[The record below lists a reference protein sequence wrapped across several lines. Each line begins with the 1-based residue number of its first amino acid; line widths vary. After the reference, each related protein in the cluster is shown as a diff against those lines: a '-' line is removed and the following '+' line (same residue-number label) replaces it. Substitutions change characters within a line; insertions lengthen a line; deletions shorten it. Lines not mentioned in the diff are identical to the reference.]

1 MWTIPE
7 ARSRLEVCGSLFDK
21 TYVGQAVLGSFSAP
35 TALNSWS
42 KVVINVDDDT
52 SYEAGTDT
60 GRMLTVTIPYG
71 TPQMARDILARLQG
85 QSYQSYEASTALL
98 DPAAELGDAVEVRGV
113 FGGIY
118 KRDRK
123 LDKLYSADIAAPGDE
138 EIDHEYPYQSSQARQ
153 IVRERKQT
161 KASLQVLSDN
171 ISAEV
176 SARIEQG
183 DELTSRLD
191 IQSDQISAR
200 VTKTGGDSSSFGWEL
215 LNDSW
220 TVKADNTTVFKVTKS
235 GAEVRGKITALSG
248 KIGGFD
254 IQSDYLSYNNQVWNG
269 TNSQG
274 IYIGVN
280 GIQCGSEAN
289 GVQITP
295 TGNLYAENG
304 YFRGSVS
311 AGQIQ
316 YGYNSDGEYN
326 GYFNGEGLESR
337 SVSGLEIATS
347 TVSTTNTTDGINTSL
362 GYADFANGV
371 FNGWNTASYVDATV
385 LFASSFYFQDYEVI
399 WRTITDGN
407 GLSQTVLV
415 RA

>member
-1 MWTIPE
+1 MSDVINV
-7 ARSRLEVCGSLFDK
+7 RKSLSSLEKQDTFNG
-21 TYVGQAVLGSFSAP
+21 Y
-35 TALNSWS
+35 S
-42 KVVINVDDDT
+42 KVVVVVSDEMEY
-52 SYEAGTDT
+52 SAGTNS
-60 GRMLTVTIPYG
+60 GRTLTLDCPWG
-71 TPQMARDILARLQG
+71 TQKMAEDILSRIQG
-85 QSYQSYEASTALL
+85 FQYQPYTADGAHI
-98 DPAAELGDAVEVRGV
+98 DPAAEIGDGFAAGNLYS
-113 FGGIY
+113 GIY
-118 KRDRK
+118 SKNVSHGA
-123 LDKLYSADIAAPGDE
+123 LYTANVSAPGGE
-138 EIDHEYPYQSSQARQ
+138 KINYKYEYKTPTQRKIERHYSEMKSTFKVQADQ
-153 IVRERKQT
+153 
-161 KASLQVLSDN
+161 

-183 DELTSRLD
+183 NELTSRLD

-200 VTKTGGDSSSFGWEL
+200 VTRTGGSSSSFGWEL
-215 LNDSW
+215 LDDSW
-220 TVKADNTTVFKVTKS
+220 TVKANNTTVFKVTKS

-269 TNSQG
+269 TNSRG

-311 AGQIQ
+311 AGRID
-316 YGYNSDGEYN
+316 YGGDD
-326 GYFNGEGLESR
+326 GYFNGGGITSG
-337 SVSGLEIATS
+337 SISGGYGGQIYGGSIGNYAVSG
-347 TVSTTNTTDGINTSL
+347 GINTSL

-371 FNGWNTASYVDATV
+371 FNGWNTASYVDAAV
-385 LFASSFYFQDYEVI
+385 LFASSFYFKDEEVA
-399 WRTITDGN
+399 WRTIKDGN

>member
-1 MWTIPE
+1 MSDVINV
-7 ARSRLEVCGSLFDK
+7 RKSLSSLEKQDTFNG
-21 TYVGQAVLGSFSAP
+21 Y
-35 TALNSWS
+35 S
-42 KVVINVDDDT
+42 KVVVVVSDELEY
-52 SYEAGTDT
+52 SSGTDS
-60 GRMLTVTIPYG
+60 GRTLTLDCPWG
-71 TPQMARDILARLQG
+71 TQKMAEDILSRIQG
-85 QSYQSYEASTALL
+85 FQYQPYTADGAHI
-98 DPAAELGDAVEVRGV
+98 DPAAEIGDGFAAGNLYS
-113 FGGIY
+113 GIY
-118 KRDRK
+118 SKNVSHGA
-123 LDKLYSADIAAPGDE
+123 LYTANVSAPGGE
-138 EIDHEYPYQSSQARQ
+138 KINYKYEYKTPTQRKIERHYSEMKSTFKVQADQ
-153 IVRERKQT
+153 
-161 KASLQVLSDN
+161 

-183 DELTSRLD
+183 NELTSRLD

-200 VTKTGGDSSSFGWEL
+200 VTKTGGSSSSFGWEL
-215 LNDSW
+215 LDDSW
-220 TVKADNTTVFKVTKS
+220 TVKANNTTVFRITKS
-235 GAEVRGKITALSG
+235 GAEVRGKFIALSG
-248 KIGGFD
+248 KIGGLD

-269 TNSQG
+269 TNSRG

-311 AGQIQ
+311 AGRID
-316 YGYNSDGEYN
+316 YGGDD
-326 GYFNGEGLESR
+326 GYFNGGGITSG
-337 SVSGLEIATS
+337 SISGGYGGQIYGGSIGNYAVSG
-347 TVSTTNTTDGINTSL
+347 GINTSL

-371 FNGWNTASYVDATV
+371 FNGWNTASYVDAAV
-385 LFASSFYFQDYEVI
+385 LFASSFYFKDYEVA

>member
-1 MWTIPE
+1 MSDVINV
-7 ARSRLEVCGSLFDK
+7 RKSLSSLEKQDTFNG
-21 TYVGQAVLGSFSAP
+21 Y
-35 TALNSWS
+35 S
-42 KVVINVDDDT
+42 KVVVVVSDELEY
-52 SYEAGTDT
+52 SAGTDS
-60 GRMLTVTIPYG
+60 GRTLTLDCPWG
-71 TPQMARDILARLQG
+71 TQKMAEDILSRIQG
-85 QSYQSYEASTALL
+85 FQYQPYTADGAHI
-98 DPAAELGDAVEVRGV
+98 DPAAEIGDGFAAGNIYS
-113 FGGIY
+113 GIY
-118 KRDRK
+118 SKDVSHGA
-123 LDKLYSADIAAPGDE
+123 LYTANVSAPGGE
-138 EIDHEYPYQSSQARQ
+138 KINYKYEYKTPTQRKIERHYSEMKSTFKVQADQ
-153 IVRERKQT
+153 
-161 KASLQVLSDN
+161 

-200 VTKTGGDSSSFGWEL
+200 VTKTGGSSSSFGWEL
-215 LNDSW
+215 LDDSW
-220 TVKADNTTVFKVTKS
+220 TVKANNATVFKVTKS

-269 TNSQG
+269 TNSRG

-311 AGQIQ
+311 AGMID
-316 YGYNSDGEYN
+316 YGGDD
-326 GYFNGEGLESR
+326 GYFNGGGITSG
-337 SVSGLEIATS
+337 SISGGYGGQIYGGSIGNYAVSG
-347 TVSTTNTTDGINTSL
+347 GINTSL

-371 FNGWNTASYVDATV
+371 FNGWNTASYIDASV
-385 LFASSFYFQDYEVI
+385 LFASSFYFKDEEVA
-399 WRTITDGN
+399 WRTIKDGN

-415 RA
+415 RAS

>member
-1 MWTIPE
+1 MSDVINV
-7 ARSRLEVCGSLFDK
+7 RKSLSSLEKQDTFNG
-21 TYVGQAVLGSFSAP
+21 Y
-35 TALNSWS
+35 S
-42 KVVINVDDDT
+42 KVVVVVSDELEY
-52 SYEAGTDT
+52 SSGTDS
-60 GRMLTVTIPYG
+60 GRTLTLDCPWG
-71 TPQMARDILARLQG
+71 TQKMAEDILSRIQG
-85 QSYQSYEASTALL
+85 FQYQPYTADGAHI
-98 DPAAELGDAVEVRGV
+98 DPAAEIGDGFAAGNLYS
-113 FGGIY
+113 GIY
-118 KRDRK
+118 SKNVSHGA
-123 LDKLYSADIAAPGDE
+123 LYTANVSAPGGE
-138 EIDHEYPYQSSQARQ
+138 KINYKYEYKTPTQRKIKRHYSEMKSTFKVQAD
-153 IVRERKQT
+153 K
-161 KASLQVLSDN
+161 

-220 TVKADNTTVFKVTKS
+220 TVKANNTTVFKVTKS

-269 TNSQG
+269 TNSRG
-274 IYIGVN
+274 IYIGIN

-311 AGQIQ
+311 AGRID
-316 YGYNSDGEYN
+316 YGGDD
-326 GYFNGEGLESR
+326 GYFNGGGITSG
-337 SVSGLEIATS
+337 SISGGYGGQIYGGSIGNYAVSG
-347 TVSTTNTTDGINTSL
+347 GINTSL

-371 FNGWNTASYVDATV
+371 FNGWNTATYVDTSI
-385 LFASSFYFQDYEVI
+385 LFASSFYFKDKEVV
-399 WRTITDGN
+399 WRTIKDGN

>member
-1 MWTIPE
+1 MSDVINV
-7 ARSRLEVCGSLFDK
+7 RKSLSSLEKQDTFNG
-21 TYVGQAVLGSFSAP
+21 Y
-35 TALNSWS
+35 S
-42 KVVINVDDDT
+42 KVVVVVSDEMEY
-52 SYEAGTDT
+52 SAGTDS
-60 GRMLTVTIPYG
+60 GRTLTLDCPWG
-71 TPQMARDILARLQG
+71 TQKMAEDILSRIQG
-85 QSYQSYEASTALL
+85 FQYQPYTADGAHI
-98 DPAAELGDAVEVRGV
+98 DPAAEIGDGFAAGNLYS
-113 FGGIY
+113 GIY
-118 KRDRK
+118 SKNVSHGA
-123 LDKLYSADIAAPGDE
+123 LYTANVSAPGGE
-138 EIDHEYPYQSSQARQ
+138 KINYKYEYKTPTQRKIERHYSEMKSTFKVQADQ
-153 IVRERKQT
+153 
-161 KASLQVLSDN
+161 

-183 DELTSRLD
+183 NELTSRLD

-200 VTKTGGDSSSFGWEL
+200 VTKTGGSSSSFGWEL

-220 TVKADNTTVFKVTKS
+220 TVKANNTTVFKVTKS

-254 IQSDYLSYNNQVWNG
+254 IQSEYLSYNNQVWNG
-269 TNSQG
+269 TNSRG

-311 AGQIQ
+311 AGRID
-316 YGYNSDGEYN
+316 YGGDD
-326 GYFNGEGLESR
+326 GYFNGGGITSG
-337 SVSGLEIATS
+337 SISGGYGGQIYGGSIGNYAVSG
-347 TVSTTNTTDGINTSL
+347 GINTSL

-371 FNGWNTASYVDATV
+371 FNGWNTASYVDAAV
-385 LFASSFYFQDYEVI
+385 LFASSFYFKDYEVA
-399 WRTITDGN
+399 WRTIKDGN

>member
-1 MWTIPE
+1 M
-7 ARSRLEVCGSLFDK
+7 FDK

-60 GRMLTVTIPYG
+60 GRTLTATIPYG
-71 TPQMARDILARLQG
+71 TPQLARDILARLQG

-113 FGGIY
+113 YGGIY

-138 EIDHEYPYQSSQARQ
+138 EIDHEYPYQSSQTRQ
-153 IVRERKQT
+153 IVRERKRT
-161 KASLQVLSDN
+161 KASLQVLSDS

-200 VTKTGGDSSSFGWEL
+200 VTKTGGSSASFGWEL

-220 TVKADNTTVFKVTKS
+220 TVKANNSTVFRITKN

-254 IQSDYLSYNNQVWNG
+254 IQSNYLSYNNQVWNG
-269 TNSQG
+269 TNSRG

-311 AGQIQ
+311 AGRID
-316 YGYNSDGEYN
+316 YGGDD
-326 GYFNGEGLESR
+326 GYFNGGGITSG
-337 SVSGLEIATS
+337 SISGGYGGQIYGGSIGNYAVSG
-347 TVSTTNTTDGINTSL
+347 GINTSL

-371 FNGWNTASYVDATV
+371 FNGWNTASYVDTSV
-385 LFASSFYFQDYEVI
+385 LFASSFYFKDREVA
-399 WRTITDGN
+399 WRTIKDGN

-415 RA
+415 RAS

>member
-1 MWTIPE
+1 M
-7 ARSRLEVCGSLFDK
+7 FDK
-21 TYVGQAVLGSFSAP
+21 TYVGQAVLGRFSAP

-42 KVVINVDDDT
+42 KVVVNVDDDT

-85 QSYQSYEASTALL
+85 QSYQSYEAFTALL

-161 KASLQVLSDN
+161 KASLQVLSDS

-200 VTKTGGDSSSFGWEL
+200 VTKTGGSSSSFGWEL

-220 TVKADNTTVFKVTKS
+220 TVKANKTTVFKITKD

-254 IQSDYLSYNNQVWNG
+254 IESNYLSYNNQAWNG

-280 GIQCGSEAN
+280 GIQCGSKTN

-295 TGNLYAENG
+295 SGNFYAENG

-311 AGQIQ
+311 AGQIK
-316 YGYNSDGEYN
+316 YGYDSDGEYN

-337 SVSGLEIATS
+337 SVSGLEIKAS
-347 TVSTTNTTDGINTSL
+347 TVSTTNTTPGVNISL
-362 GYADFANGV
+362 GYADYSNEV
-371 FNGWNTASYVDATV
+371 FSGSKTVSVLKAVGITVTDITIGGHDA
-385 LFASSFYFQDYEVI
+385 F
-399 WRTITDGN
+399 WRPITDGN
-407 GLSQTVLV
+407 GLTQNVLV
-415 RA
+415 YD

>member
-1 MWTIPE
+1 MSDVINV
-7 ARSRLEVCGSLFDK
+7 RKSLSSLEKQDTFNG
-21 TYVGQAVLGSFSAP
+21 Y
-35 TALNSWS
+35 S
-42 KVVINVDDDT
+42 KVVVVVSDEMEY
-52 SYEAGTDT
+52 SAGTDS
-60 GRMLTVTIPYG
+60 GRTLTLDCPWG
-71 TPQMARDILARLQG
+71 TQKMAEDILSRIQG
-85 QSYQSYEASTALL
+85 FQYQPYTADGAHI
-98 DPAAELGDAVEVRGV
+98 DPAAEIGDGFAAGNLYS
-113 FGGIY
+113 GIY
-118 KRDRK
+118 SKNVSHGA
-123 LDKLYSADIAAPGDE
+123 LYTANVSAPGGE
-138 EIDHEYPYQSSQARQ
+138 KINYKYEYKTPTQRKIERHYSEMKSTFKVQADQ
-153 IVRERKQT
+153 
-161 KASLQVLSDN
+161 

-215 LNDSW
+215 LDDSW
-220 TVKADNTTVFKVTKS
+220 TVKANNTTVFQITKS

-254 IQSDYLSYNNQVWNG
+254 IQSDYLSYNNQTWNG
-269 TNSQG
+269 TNSRG

-311 AGQIQ
+311 AGRID
-316 YGYNSDGEYN
+316 YGGDD
-326 GYFNGEGLESR
+326 GYFNGGGITSG
-337 SVSGLEIATS
+337 SISGGYGGQIYGGSIGNYAVSG
-347 TVSTTNTTDGINTSL
+347 GINTSL

-371 FNGWNTASYVDATV
+371 FNGWNTASYVDTSV
-385 LFASSFYFQDYEVI
+385 LFASSFYFKDEEVA
-399 WRTITDGN
+399 WRTIKDGN

>member
-1 MWTIPE
+1 MSDVINV
-7 ARSRLEVCGSLFDK
+7 RKSLSSLEKQDTFNG
-21 TYVGQAVLGSFSAP
+21 Y
-35 TALNSWS
+35 S
-42 KVVINVDDDT
+42 KVVVVVSDEMEY
-52 SYEAGTDT
+52 SAGTDS
-60 GRMLTVTIPYG
+60 GRTLTLDCPWG
-71 TPQMARDILARLQG
+71 TQKMAEDILSRIQG
-85 QSYQSYEASTALL
+85 FQYQPYTADGAHI
-98 DPAAELGDAVEVRGV
+98 DPAAEIGDGFAAGNLYS
-113 FGGIY
+113 GIY
-118 KRDRK
+118 SKNVSHGA
-123 LDKLYSADIAAPGDE
+123 LYTANVSAPGGE
-138 EIDHEYPYQSSQARQ
+138 KINYKYEYKTPTQRKIERHYSEMKSTFKVQADQ
-153 IVRERKQT
+153 
-161 KASLQVLSDN
+161 

-183 DELTSRLD
+183 NELTSRLD

-215 LNDSW
+215 LDDSW
-220 TVKADNTTVFKVTKS
+220 TVKANNTTVFRITKS
-235 GAEVRGKITALSG
+235 GAEVRGKFIALSG
-248 KIGGFD
+248 KIGGLD

-269 TNSQG
+269 TNSRG

-311 AGQIQ
+311 AGRID
-316 YGYNSDGEYN
+316 YGGDD
-326 GYFNGEGLESR
+326 GYFNGGGITSG
-337 SVSGLEIATS
+337 SISGGYGGQIYGGSIGNYAVSG
-347 TVSTTNTTDGINTSL
+347 GINTSL

-371 FNGWNTASYVDATV
+371 FNGWNTASYVDAAI
-385 LFASSFYFQDYEVI
+385 LFASSFYFKDEEVA
-399 WRTITDGN
+399 WRTIKDGN

>member
-1 MWTIPE
+1 MSDVINV
-7 ARSRLEVCGSLFDK
+7 RKSLSSLEKQDTFNG
-21 TYVGQAVLGSFSAP
+21 Y
-35 TALNSWS
+35 S
-42 KVVINVDDDT
+42 KVVVVVSDEMEY
-52 SYEAGTDT
+52 SAGTDS
-60 GRMLTVTIPYG
+60 GRTLTLDCPWG
-71 TPQMARDILARLQG
+71 TQKMAEDILSRIQG
-85 QSYQSYEASTALL
+85 FQYQPYTADGAHI
-98 DPAAELGDAVEVRGV
+98 DPAAEIGDGFAAGNLYS
-113 FGGIY
+113 GIY
-118 KRDRK
+118 SKNVSHGA
-123 LDKLYSADIAAPGDE
+123 LYTANVSAPGGE
-138 EIDHEYPYQSSQARQ
+138 KINYKYEYKTPTQRKIERHYSEMKSTFKVQAD
-153 IVRERKQT
+153 K
-161 KASLQVLSDN
+161 

-183 DELTSRLD
+183 NELTSRLD

-200 VTKTGGDSSSFGWEL
+200 VTKTGGSSSSFGWEL
-215 LNDSW
+215 LDDSW
-220 TVKADNTTVFKVTKS
+220 TVKANNTTVFQVTES

-254 IQSDYLSYNNQVWNG
+254 IRSDYLCYNNQDWDD

-274 IYIGVN
+274 IYIGVK
-280 GIQCGSEAN
+280 GIQCGPGDT

-311 AGQIQ
+311 AGMID
-316 YGYNSDGEYN
+316 YGGDD
-326 GYFNGEGLESR
+326 GYFNGGGITSG
-337 SVSGLEIATS
+337 SISGGYGGQIYGGSIGNYAVSG
-347 TVSTTNTTDGINTSL
+347 GINTSL

-371 FNGWNTASYVDATV
+371 FNGWNAASYVDAAV
-385 LFASSFYFQDYEVI
+385 LFASSFYFKDHEVA

>member
-1 MWTIPE
+1 MSDVINV
-7 ARSRLEVCGSLFDK
+7 RKSLSSLEKQDTFNG
-21 TYVGQAVLGSFSAP
+21 Y
-35 TALNSWS
+35 S
-42 KVVINVDDDT
+42 KVVVVVSDELEY
-52 SYEAGTDT
+52 SAGTDS
-60 GRMLTVTIPYG
+60 GRTLTLDCPWG
-71 TPQMARDILARLQG
+71 TQKMAEDILSRIQG
-85 QSYQSYEASTALL
+85 FQYQPYTADGAHI
-98 DPAAELGDAVEVRGV
+98 DPAAEIGDGFAAGNLYS
-113 FGGIY
+113 GIY
-118 KRDRK
+118 SKNVSHGA
-123 LDKLYSADIAAPGDE
+123 LYTANVSAPGGE
-138 EIDHEYPYQSSQARQ
+138 KINYKYEYKTPTQRKIERHYSEMKSTFKVQANQ
-153 IVRERKQT
+153 
-161 KASLQVLSDN
+161 

-200 VTKTGGDSSSFGWEL
+200 VTKTGGSSSSFGWEL
-215 LNDSW
+215 LDDSW
-220 TVKADNTTVFKVTKS
+220 TVKANNTTVFQITKS
-235 GAEVRGKITALSG
+235 GAEVRGKFIALSG
-248 KIGGFD
+248 KIGGLD

-269 TNSQG
+269 TNSRG

-311 AGQIQ
+311 AGRID
-316 YGYNSDGEYN
+316 YGGSD
-326 GYFNGEGLESR
+326 GYFNGGGITQGSI
-337 SVSGLEIATS
+337 SGGYYGQISGGSIGNYAVSG
-347 TVSTTNTTDGINTSL
+347 GINTSL

-371 FNGWNTASYVDATV
+371 FNGWNTASYVDASV
-385 LFASSFYFQDYEVI
+385 LFASSFYFKDKEVA
-399 WRTITDGN
+399 WRTIKDGN

>member
-1 MWTIPE
+1 MINV
-7 ARSRLEVCGSLFDK
+7 RKSLSSLEKQDTFNG
-21 TYVGQAVLGSFSAP
+21 Y
-35 TALNSWS
+35 S
-42 KVVINVDDDT
+42 KVVVVVSDEMEY
-52 SYEAGTDT
+52 SAGTDS
-60 GRMLTVTIPYG
+60 GRTLTLDCPWG
-71 TPQMARDILARLQG
+71 TQKMAEDILSRIQG
-85 QSYQSYEASTALL
+85 FQYQPYTADGAHI
-98 DPAAELGDAVEVRGV
+98 DPAAEIGDGFAAGNLYS
-113 FGGIY
+113 GIY
-118 KRDRK
+118 SKNVSHGA
-123 LDKLYSADIAAPGDE
+123 LYTANVSAPGGE
-138 EIDHEYPYQSSQARQ
+138 KINYKYEYKTPTQRKIERHYSEMKSTFKVQADQ
-153 IVRERKQT
+153 
-161 KASLQVLSDN
+161 

-200 VTKTGGDSSSFGWEL
+200 VTRTGGSSSSFGWEL
-215 LNDSW
+215 LDDSW
-220 TVKADNTTVFKVTKS
+220 TVKANNTTVFKVTKS

-269 TNSQG
+269 TNSRG

-311 AGQIQ
+311 AGRID
-316 YGYNSDGEYN
+316 YGGDD
-326 GYFNGEGLESR
+326 GYFNGGGITSG
-337 SVSGLEIATS
+337 SISGGYGGQIYGGSIGNYAVSG
-347 TVSTTNTTDGINTSL
+347 GINTSL

-371 FNGWNTASYVDATV
+371 FNGWNTASYVDTSV
-385 LFASSFYFQDYEVI
+385 LFASSFYFKDEEVA
-399 WRTITDGN
+399 WRTIKDGN

>member
-1 MWTIPE
+1 MSDVINV
-7 ARSRLEVCGSLFDK
+7 RKSLSSLEKQDTFNG
-21 TYVGQAVLGSFSAP
+21 Y
-35 TALNSWS
+35 S
-42 KVVINVDDDT
+42 KVVVVVSDEMEY
-52 SYEAGTDT
+52 SAGTGS
-60 GRMLTVTIPYG
+60 GRTLTLDCPWG
-71 TPQMARDILARLQG
+71 TQKMAEDILSRIQG
-85 QSYQSYEASTALL
+85 FQYQPYTADGAHI
-98 DPAAELGDAVEVRGV
+98 DPAAEIGDGFAAGNLYS
-113 FGGIY
+113 GIY
-118 KRDRK
+118 SKNVSHGA
-123 LDKLYSADIAAPGDE
+123 LYTANVSAPGGE
-138 EIDHEYPYQSSQARQ
+138 KINYKYEYKTPTQRKIERHYSEMKSTFKVQADQ
-153 IVRERKQT
+153 
-161 KASLQVLSDN
+161 

-183 DELTSRLD
+183 NELTSRLD

-200 VTKTGGDSSSFGWEL
+200 VTKTGGSSSSFGWEL

-220 TVKADNTTVFKVTKS
+220 TVKANNTTVFKVTKS

-269 TNSQG
+269 TNSRG

-311 AGQIQ
+311 AGRID
-316 YGYNSDGEYN
+316 YGGDD
-326 GYFNGEGLESR
+326 GYFNGGGITSG
-337 SVSGLEIATS
+337 SISGGYGGQIYGGSIGNYAVSG
-347 TVSTTNTTDGINTSL
+347 GINTSL

-371 FNGWNTASYVDATV
+371 FNGWNTASYVDAAV
-385 LFASSFYFQDYEVI
+385 LFASSFYFKDYEVA
-399 WRTITDGN
+399 WRTIKDGN